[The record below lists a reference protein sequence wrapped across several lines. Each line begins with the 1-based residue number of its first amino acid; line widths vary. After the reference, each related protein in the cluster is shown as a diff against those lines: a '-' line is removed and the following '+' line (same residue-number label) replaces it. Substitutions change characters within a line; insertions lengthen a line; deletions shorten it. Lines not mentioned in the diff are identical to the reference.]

1 MSMAQQVKGHN
12 MIVYG
17 VFIVEDYE
25 NDDLQSLH
33 ATMELAKKKAIEL
46 DEEHHGLYNFE
57 VRDWE
62 VKGA

>member
-1 MSMAQQVKGHN
+1 MT
-12 MIVYG
+12 VYG

-62 VKGA
+62 VEGA